1 MTKII
6 IYPQENN
13 SIAVTYP
20 TGEIPIEEVARKDTP
35 PNTPYLIIDD
45 SKLPKEYDEFF
56 GAWEADFSNPD
67 GYGIGADAW
76 FVEQKAKQEGF

>member
-1 MTKII
+1 MAKVI

-20 TGEIPIEEVARKDTP
+20 TGEIPLEEVARKDTP
-35 PNTPYLIIDD
+35 ANTPYLIIDD
-45 SKLPKEYDEFF
+45 SELPEQYAQLF
-56 GAWEADFSNPD
+56 GAWEADFSSPD

-76 FVEQKAKQEGF
+76 FAEQAAKSKGL